1 MGRLRASSRSCY
13 ILSMHDLD
21 ALLQALTALAIG
33 LLIGLERERSQSREG
48 SRTAGRIGIRTC
60 ALAALSGNLMT
71 WFPGPWQPWTILAGM
86 GFTVALAILSYLR
99 TSLGRH
105 ADTGITSEFA
115 LFICYILGVMTGS
128 GQSAEAGIIGIILL
142 ALLHFK
148 AMLHKFSRTLSQ
160 QDMQMAIQFLVISMI
175 VLPLLPNQGYG
186 PFHALNPH
194 RIWLMV
200 VLISGLGFAAYAGI
214 KLLGDKAGL
223 SLTGLLGGIVSST
236 AVTMAMARI
245 SRTAPSLGHACVLAT
260 LWACGSVFIRV
271 WLLSLI
277 LFPDVANHLVTSMLA
292 IVSFVALLTLM
303 LWRRPQQE
311 TNHADA
317 GYAPDRNPLS
327 FRTALMFGFLY
338 GLVLMF
344 SHWAYATL
352 GTTGILGVAA
362 ASGLTDVD
370 AITLTLNEMARKEL
384 ESSLAAKAILI
395 ACVSNTLVK
404 WSLAMGLGARNIR
417 LPLSIGLL
425 PMAAFG
431 LMGALLI

>member
-1 MGRLRASSRSCY
+1 MP
-13 ILSMHDLD
+13 DLD

-33 LLIGLERERSQSREG
+33 LLIGLERERSQAREG
-48 SRTAGRIGIRTC
+48 SRAAGRIGIRTC

-71 WFPGPWQPWTILAGM
+71 WFPPDWQSWTILAGM

-99 TSLGRH
+99 TSRGRH

-128 GQSAEAGIIGIILL
+128 GRGAEAGIIGITLL

-148 AMLHKFSRTLSQ
+148 AMLHRFSRTLSQ

-175 VLPLLPNQGYG
+175 ILPLLPDQGYG

-200 VLISGLGFAAYAGI
+200 VLISGIGFVAYAGI
-214 KLLGDKAGL
+214 KLIGDKAGL
-223 SLTGLLGGIVSST
+223 ILTGLLGGIVSST
-236 AVTMAMARI
+236 AVTMTMARI
-245 SRTAPSLGHACVLAT
+245 SRKAPSLAKACVLAT

-271 WLLSLI
+271 WLLSFILI
-277 LFPDVANHLVTSMLA
+277 PDVAAHLVVPMLL
-292 IVSFVALLTLM
+292 IVTFVALLTLF
-303 LWRRPQQE
+303 LWQHRGWETGRP
-311 TNHADA
+311 DA

-327 FRTALMFGFLY
+327 FRTSLMFGLLY

-344 SHWAYATL
+344 GHWAYATL
-352 GTTGILGVAA
+352 GATGILGVAA

-370 AITLTLNEMARKEL
+370 AITLTLNEMVRKEL
-384 ESSLAAKAILI
+384 APDLAAQAILI
-395 ACVSNTLVK
+395 ASVSNTIVK
-404 WSLAMGLGARNIR
+404 WCLAMGIGARDIR
-417 LPLSIGLL
+417 MPLTIGLL
-425 PMAAFG
+425 PMAALG